1 MGKEKVE
8 VRYEY
13 DGNRTAQSDD
23 QSTFLDV
30 NVPLVIL
37 DNGYFSRGRYEF
49 PFSLIVPPGVKSS
62 MRCEIA
68 GSKGGFAEIKY
79 FIEARV
85 HRRGTLNNLI
95 YQITPPIST
104 VHYRLYQLGCIYK

>member
-1 MGKEKVE
+1 
-8 VRYEY
+8 
-13 DGNRTAQSDD
+13 
-23 QSTFLDV
+23 
-30 NVPLVIL
+30 
-37 DNGYFSRGRYEF
+37 
-49 PFSLIVPPGVKSS
+49 

-95 YQITPPIST
+95 YQTTPPIYT